1 MLLRSA
7 TVGLMKP
14 KNISVISAFP
24 LSRNFSVQTPINNRI
39 LVSCPKLAI
48 VNLGTQ
54 FRYLSVSVNLVE
66 KTPEATQEILDSV
79 VASTAASEPETLSSA
94 APVTNQLDAELPEVL
109 DAVAID
115 PGLCDSKASN
125 ELVFEI
131 PEKPTISD
139 ASPAVDPGVNEA
151 ATPNNELVFDMPEKP
166 TPLDLPEFLG
176 EPAFDTLGLASWWPS
191 GRMQYL
197 MENLHIGLE
206 LEWWQTIAVSTVLM
220 RCILF
225 PVVVMAQ
232 RNMANMANNTPKMA
246 VLQEKMS
253 DARRRGDLFESAQLG
268 QELQTF
274 MTKKGINPL
283 KNAVPIVAQLPV
295 FMSFFFALRGMAN
308 CPVESMTT
316 GGLFWFENLTVKD
329 PFWIL
334 PLLTS
339 STLYLQLRLGADGAK
354 LDQMGAKM
362 KIFMTVMPFM
372 MLPITT
378 NFPMAV
384 TFYWLT
390 TNIVSLCQARIL
402 KYGPIRKALNIPVLI
417 KHEAKSIAPGGKKKF
432 TESVRETLDNWKVQ
446 GQIVD
451 RRAFDEQQFRDAGS
465 NKPVKTFKY
474 DPTKPVA
481 LKRK

>member
-39 LVSCPKLAI
+39 LVNCPKLAI

-79 VASTAASEPETLSSA
+79 VASTAA
-94 APVTNQLDAELPEVL
+94 PVTNQLGADIPDKPEVL
-109 DAVAID
+109 DTAAVD
-115 PGLCDSKASN
+115 PGLSDTKASN

-131 PEKPTISD
+131 PEKPIVYD
-139 ASPAVDPGVNEA
+139 APPAADPGISEA
-151 ATPNNELVFDMPEKP
+151 ANNELVFDMPEKP
-166 TPLDLPEFLG
+166 TPLDLPELLG

-283 KNAVPIVAQLPV
+283 KNAIPIVAQLPV

-339 STLYLQLRLGADGAK
+339 STLYLQLRLGAEGAK

-451 RRAFDEQQFRDAGS
+451 RRAFDEQQFSDAGS
-465 NKPVKTFKY
+465 KKPVKTFKY
-474 DPTKPVA
+474 EPTKPVA